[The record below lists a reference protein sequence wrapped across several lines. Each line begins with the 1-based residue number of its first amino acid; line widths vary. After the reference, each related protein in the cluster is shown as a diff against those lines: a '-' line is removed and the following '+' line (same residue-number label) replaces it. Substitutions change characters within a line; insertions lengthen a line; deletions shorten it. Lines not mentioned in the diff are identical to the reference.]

1 MLRNR
6 EVLLV
11 TASYFCSNYLFYF
24 FFNWLFIYLVQ
35 SRGFTMLEGGF
46 YAAAPWLTGALGAVL
61 GGWGCDRLVK
71 RIGPRWGY
79 AVMAADIA
87 KAAAAARIGR
97 RIAGDTGQHV
107 AAVAAVL
114 GHCYPITKKFQGGK
128 GVGCSVGQCLA
139 TLPGYLPADLAVATA
154 VAAGPWRQRA
164 FTATA
169 VSSAVW
175 VTAATLWWRRGW
187 PNAWGGTPTVGLP
200 LAAAAT
206 SAVIFQ
212 RFAASRQAYGLLLL
226 VALSREFS

>member
-1 MLRNR
+1 M
-6 EVLLV
+6 
-11 TASYFCSNYLFYF
+11 TARM
-24 FFNWLFIYLVQ
+24 WAKVAAAAAA
-35 SRGFTMLEGGF
+35 G
-46 YAAAPWLTGALGAVL
+46 YAAGLVPSADVAARLASGGQVDLREHGSGNPGGANAAAVL
-61 GGWGCDRLVK
+61 
-71 RIGPRWGY
+71 GPRWGY

-87 KAAAAARIGR
+87 KGAIAARVGR

-107 AAVAAVL
+107 AAVAAVV
-114 GHCYPITKKFQGGK
+114 GHCYPVTKQFRGGK

-139 TLPGYLPADLAVATA
+139 TLPAYLPIDLAVATA

-200 LAAAAT
+200 LAAAAS

-212 RFAASRQAYGLLLL
+212 RFRAGQPRPTANETKSTA
-226 VALSREFS
+226 

>member
-1 MLRNR
+1 MTVRRLFRI
-6 EVLLV
+6 
-11 TASYFCSNYLFYF
+11 AS
-24 FFNWLFIYLVQ
+24 
-35 SRGFTMLEGGF
+35 
-46 YAAAPWLTGALGAVL
+46 AAAAGYLAGLIPSADMAARAASGGRVDLREHGSGNPGGANAAAIL
-61 GGWGCDRLVK
+61 
-71 RIGPRWGY
+71 GPRWGY

-87 KAAAAARIGR
+87 KGAAAARIGR
-97 RIAGDTGQHV
+97 RIAGDTGQHL

-114 GHCYPITKKFQGGK
+114 GHCYPITKEFQGGK

-139 TLPGYLPADLAVATA
+139 TLPGYLPADLAIATA

-187 PNAWGGTPTVGLP
+187 PNAWGGTPTVGHP

-212 RFAASRQAYGLLLL
+212 RFAASRPPRSCMGGSQG
-226 VALSREFS
+226 RCCP